1 MCVCIHAFC
10 IRLFK
15 KLKSETI
22 RFSFLA
28 CGPLELAP
36 AENKRFVEWMFF
48 IVCLCAEC
56 PCLAEYS
63 DGKYYRAKLLG
74 FSEVTPSLKLLV
86 RHVDF
91 GSDDILSVNK

>member
-1 MCVCIHAFC
+1 M
-10 IRLFK
+10 
-15 KLKSETI
+15 
-22 RFSFLA
+22 FL
-28 CGPLELAP
+28 
-36 AENKRFVEWMFF
+36 

-74 FSEVTPSLKLLV
+74 FSQLAPSVKLLV

-91 GSDDILSVNK
+91 GSDDIVPTQK

>member
-1 MCVCIHAFC
+1 MFFILC
-10 IRLFK
+10 LW
-15 KLKSETI
+15 
-22 RFSFLA
+22 
-28 CGPLELAP
+28 PLNGL
-36 AENKRFVEWMFF
+36 ENRWMFL

-74 FSEVTPSLKLLV
+74 FSQLAPSVKLLV

-91 GSDDILSVNK
+91 GSDDIVPTQK